1 MKQQVFPILFLGT
14 DDFSLRCLNLLV
26 ERPEFEVKAVITQAT
41 RPKGRGMQVTP
52 SSLTQRV
59 KELSLPLWTPND
71 LKDPE
76 FLSKVKA
83 LNVDWAV
90 LLSYGKILPEVFLSL
105 FPKRALNF
113 HASLLPQW
121 RGAAPVQR
129 AIMAGDTE
137 LGMSLQVMEPQL
149 DRGPLVGVR
158 SFKMSREMD
167 ARDAF
172 KEMESLM
179 KILVADLLEYMRGSR
194 VPVKQDEK
202 QKAMY
207 AHKIDKKEPKIDWKE
222 PAIKI
227 GNKIRALVM
236 GPQAYTVYKGKRVKI
251 YKARCDFESTSAPPG
266 QILELGSD
274 DFKVACGDSVLSIRE
289 VQPESKKVMSAA
301 EYIRGYN
308 LKVGVYLGDE

>member
-1 MKQQVFPILFLGT
+1 MKQEVFPIVFLGT

-41 RPKGRGMQVTP
+41 RPKGRGLQATP

-59 KELSLPLWTPND
+59 KELSLPLWTPDD
-71 LKDPE
+71 LKAPE
-76 FLSKVKA
+76 FLSQVKA
-83 LNVDWAV
+83 LDVDWAV

-105 FPKRALNF
+105 FPDRALNF

-137 LGMSLQVMEPQL
+137 LGMSLQVMEPKL

-158 SFKMSREMD
+158 SFEMSREMD
-167 ARDAF
+167 AKDAF

-179 KILVADLLEYMRGSR
+179 KMLLTDLLEYMKGSR
-194 VPVKQDEK
+194 IPVKQDEK
-202 QKAMY
+202 RKVMY
-207 AHKIDKKEPKIDWKE
+207 ARKIDKKESKIEWKE

-227 GNKIRALVM
+227 WNKIRALVT
-236 GPQAYTVYKGKRVKI
+236 GPQAYTLYKGKRVKI
-251 YKARCDFESTSAPPG
+251 YKAKCDFKSTSAPPG
-266 QILELGSD
+266 QIVNLGSD
-274 DFKVACGDSVLSIRE
+274 SFEVACGDCVLSIIQL
-289 VQPESKKVMSAA
+289 QPESKKIMSAE
-301 EYIRGYN
+301 EYMRGYN
-308 LKVGVYLGDE
+308 LQTGFYLGV